1 MSQNKEKVSIKTKL
15 ITDVTVGGVTL
26 ALLSPA
32 LTGLAV
38 HEWLGIGVAVMIMV
52 HVLLSWQWIAVTT
65 RRIFKSQTWLMRF
78 KYILDALFFVTMTL
92 VIYSGLLI
100 SRVAL
105 PTFGLSIAPGFFW
118 RSLHVQSSTLL
129 VPLMGL
135 HLALNW
141 GWVVSNLRKYVA
153 QPVWGLFS
161 KRAPAANAVATNKNL
176 SIGD

>member
-15 ITDVTVGGVTL
+15 LTDVTVGAITL
-26 ALLSPA
+26 ALLSPV
-32 LTGLAV
+32 LTGLAI
-38 HEWLGIGVAVMIMV
+38 HEWLGIGVAVMVVV
-52 HVLLSWQWIAVTT
+52 HVLFSWQWIVATT
-65 RRIFKSQTWLMRF
+65 LRLFRGQSWLTRF
-78 KYILDALFFVTMTL
+78 KYVLDALFFITTTL

-118 RSLHVQSSTLL
+118 RSLHVQSSNLL
-129 VPLMGL
+129 LPIMGL

-141 GWVVSNLRKYVA
+141 GWVVSNLRRYVV
-153 QPVWGLFS
+153 QPVRGLFS
-161 KRAPAANAVATNKNL
+161 QRMPTPDGQVGKKL